1 MPLFENAAR
10 LIRANLEQFKPNV
23 KIHVKAVAIGTLSH
37 SQLATINAGRHEQ
50 ELPPIVSEIL
60 FVGWHIFK
68 SRILRDGYTISD
80 VIDQIESALQGEA
93 VVDYQTFLES
103 PVRRADRYGN
113 AVTDRAILECSV
125 RHPRPELFSVIPK
138 GDKIK
143 PPKQKGQPF
152 G

>member
-10 LIRANLEQFKPNV
+10 LIRSNLEQFQPNV
-23 KIHVKAVAIGTLSH
+23 KIHVKAVAIGTLSNA
-37 SQLATINAGRHEQ
+37 QLDTINAGRSRLG
-50 ELPPIVSEIL
+50 LPPIVAEVL

-68 SRILRDGYTISD
+68 SRIIRDGYTIAD
-80 VIDQIESALQGEA
+80 VIDQIESALAGRA
-93 VVDYQTFLES
+93 VVEYQTFLEN
-103 PVRRADRYGN
+103 PIPRTDRYGN
-113 AVTDRAILECSV
+113 TVRDRAILECSV

-143 PPKQKGQPF
+143 PQKQKGQPF